1 MSNIKFKIVPDP
13 TFKAQAAIPIPGADP
28 EKVGFTYKH
37 RSRREFKA
45 YMEDMAKDDG
55 KDDIDLVMDTVTGW
69 ELTDEFTRENVEKL
83 LDNYHGA
90 ARAIV
95 DTYIDEQ
102 GALRST
108 ALGK

>member
-1 MSNIKFKIVPDP
+1 MSNIKFKIVPNP
-13 TFKAQAAIPIPGADP
+13 TFKAQASIPIPGADP

-37 RSRREFKA
+37 RTRKEFKA
-45 YMEDMAKDDG
+45 YMESMTEGDG
-55 KDDIDLVMDTVTGW
+55 KDDVDLVMDTVTGW
-69 ELTDEFTRENVEKL
+69 ELTDEFNRENVTTL
-83 LDNYHGA
+83 LENYHGA

-102 GALRST
+102 GALRAA